1 MMRVTAG
8 LGQTTFDLSLMRVL
22 SRCYSAGVTEVTGSA
37 EDRPG
42 ASAYRRLPNPVRLED
57 TVAVT
62 DASPVPDPTR
72 GRDTETEFLLRH
84 AG

>member
-1 MMRVTAG
+1 MRSVTVT
-8 LGQTTFDLSLMRVL
+8 LGQTRYGLSFLRVL
-22 SRCYSAGVTEVTGSA
+22 SRRYSAGVTEVTGSA

-42 ASAYRRLPNPVRLED
+42 ASAYRRLPDPVRLED
-57 TVAVT
+57 TVAVM

-72 GRDTETEFLLRH
+72 GRDTETEFLLRY